1 MSCKMSIKESDIRL
15 LNVLIENPRKSYR
28 ELAKEAKLSIA
39 IIGEKL
45 KKLESSGILKGYTSL
60 VDYDLLGYEIQ
71 VVINIRV
78 AHGEAQN
85 VEKKIFNNPNVM
97 GIYNTT
103 GDFDVLV
110 IARFKSRKELDEY
123 IKNLQGYEFV
133 ERTQTQLILNTIK
146 ERPIKIL

>member
-1 MSCKMSIKESDIRL
+1 MSIKESDIRL